1 MIEEESKW
9 VTCLSVGRRSVG
21 PAFVSRQVDERKLSV
36 ERLFGALPE
45 NDLEDSVRSE
55 NIIFKIS
62 GFLGSNPGMEIFF
75 SGKEGLTLSVK
86 LMRGAVEP
94 GNATTKPDQ
103 NCW

>member
-1 MIEEESKW
+1 M

-62 GFLGSNPGMEIFF
+62 GFKSRLGDIFF
-75 SGKEGLTLSVK
+75 SGKESLTLLFK
-86 LMRGAVEP
+86 LMGGAVEP
-94 GNATTKPDQ
+94 GKATTKPDQ
-103 NCW
+103 NCL

>member
-55 NIIFKIS
+55 KIFFLIRVP
-62 GFLGSNPGMEIFF
+62 GFESRHGDIF

-94 GNATTKPDQ
+94 GSATTKPDQ